1 MPKFTYAKS
10 MQDLIRRFSKMPGI
24 GTKSAERLT
33 FHILRSPYEEMKRLA
48 QAIITV
54 KSSIK
59 FCTVCNNLSEGE
71 RCLICQDEKRDRT
84 MLCVVEEPNDVS
96 AIEAAGGYNGLYHVL
111 LGRLSPLDGIG
122 PDDLKIAE
130 LIERVKA
137 GGIKEII
144 MAIGSDTEGETTF
157 LYLAKTLR
165 PYNISLSRIA
175 SGIPVGGDIKYA
187 DQATLAKALE
197 GRRAV

>member
-71 RCLICQDEKRDRT
+71 RCLICFSILRNE
-84 MLCVVEEPNDVS
+84 
-96 AIEAAGGYNGLYHVL
+96 VL
-111 LGRLSPLDGIG
+111 FFAYVMKLEYS
-122 PDDLKIAE
+122 
-130 LIERVKA
+130 
-137 GGIKEII
+137 
-144 MAIGSDTEGETTF
+144 
-157 LYLAKTLR
+157 
-165 PYNISLSRIA
+165 
-175 SGIPVGGDIKYA
+175 SG
-187 DQATLAKALE
+187 
-197 GRRAV
+197 